1 MEITLIP
8 SVEEAV
14 NAKWLTVIIDVFRA
28 FSTECYMFDRGATRI
43 LLAQTLYEAYALKNE
58 HPEYILAGE
67 RGGLKPEWF
76 DFGNS
81 PTEIVEHDFTG
92 KTIVHTTS
100 NGTKGMLLA
109 TQATELLTG
118 SFVNAGAIIRYIKQT
133 QPEYVSLV
141 STSPSKDEAANEDL
155 MLAYYLRDCLEG
167 KTVSELQIRD
177 MLTKTSAYQ
186 YLFNEI
192 GVPATDFDLC
202 LDFNRF
208 NFVIRQEMIDGKNV
222 LVRVDM

>member
-1 MEITLIP
+1 MEITIFNT
-8 SVEEAV
+8 VEEAV

-28 FSTECYMFDRGATRI
+28 FSTECYMFQNGAKYI
-43 LLAQTLYEAYALKNE
+43 ILAQTLDEAYALKNE

-67 RGGLKPEWF
+67 RWGLKPEWF

-81 PTEIVEHDFTG
+81 PTEILNKDFTD
-92 KTIVHTTS
+92 KVVVHTTS
-100 NGTKGMLLA
+100 NGTKWMLLA
-109 TQATELLTG
+109 TQATHLLTG
-118 SFVNAGAIIRYIKQT
+118 SFVNAEAIIRYIKQT

-141 STSPSKDEAANEDL
+141 STSPSKDEAENEDL

-167 KTVSELQIRD
+167 KTVLELQIRD

-192 GVPATDFDLC
+192 GVPVTDFDLC

>member
-43 LLAQTLYEAYALKNE
+43 LLAQTLDEAYALKCK
-58 HPEYILAGE
+58 HPNYILAGE
-67 RGGLKPEWF
+67 RWGIKPDWF
-76 DFGNS
+76 DFWNS
-81 PTEIVEHDFTG
+81 PTEITTQDFTG

-118 SFVNAGAIIRYIKQT
+118 SFVNAEAIIRYIKQT

-141 STSPSKDEAANEDL
+141 STSPSKDEAENEDL

-208 NFVIRQEMIDGKNV
+208 NFIIKQALRDGRNILFKK
-222 LVRVDM
+222 DI